1 MQPADRGDYPFASNR
16 EASLPAPIPSATHH
30 HSAATLKK
38 GDDPIPCPHFSIS
51 ITSRGKGQSAMAGA
65 SYYLGQKL
73 YSEYDHEWKYPHSDP
88 KRVRYTEIMLPSN
101 APPEYADRQT
111 LWNAVDA
118 VEKSSKAQ
126 TARRFTITLPRELT
140 FKQNLALIR
149 DYCSKQFVDKGM
161 ICDLY
166 YHDSG
171 NGNPHVHLMLTM
183 RAMDENGRWLPK
195 TKTAYVLDENG
206 KRIRGANGKWLRER
220 IDTVDWNEQKYAE
233 IWRHEWEVA
242 QNNALEAAG
251 RTERIDMRS
260 YERQGITDL
269 EPQIHLGPEAAAL
282 ERKGISTA
290 RGEHNREIKHVN
302 ALIRGLQKTIAAL
315 GEWLQ
320 GIKETLSRHET
331 ISNPDDYSLGEVL
344 LSYLELRKADR
355 EFWGHRAQTKA
366 SLKDLQ
372 AILNAIS
379 FLKER
384 ELDTVHALGE
394 YLSRTN
400 ERMNELRKK
409 VRSKEQRIRDI
420 DALLNADKTVHDLQ
434 SMYDEYS
441 NIRWK
446 SVKERFATAHAD
458 ELEQYKKAQRLLHKF
473 GLSHPIDR
481 KSLREE
487 KAQFEQEIEALR
499 PDVDAVQAEL
509 DELKTV
515 RYWVRKVVPDALP
528 IRAEHSQPSLNE
540 TIEISRNQND
550 LAQLLERSAKQIV
563 VSQQDKEQLTARRQ
577 NKLIL

>member
-1 MQPADRGDYPFASNR
+1 
-16 EASLPAPIPSATHH
+16 
-30 HSAATLKK
+30 
-38 GDDPIPCPHFSIS
+38 
-51 ITSRGKGQSAMAGA
+51 MAGA

-88 KRVRYTEIMLPSN
+88 KRVRYTEVMLPSN
-101 APPEYADRQT
+101 APPEYTDRQT

-118 VEKSSKAQ
+118 AEKSNKAQ
-126 TARRFTITLPRELT
+126 TARRFTITLPRELS
-140 FKQNLALIR
+140 FEQNLALIR
-149 DYCSKQFVDKGM
+149 DYCTKQFVDKGM

-183 RAMDENGRWLPK
+183 RAMDEQGRWLPK

-206 KRIRGANGKWLRER
+206 ERVRGDNGNWLRER
-220 IDTVDWNEQKYAE
+220 MDTVDWNDQKYAE

-260 YERQGITDL
+260 FERQGIIDL
-269 EPQIHLGPEAAAL
+269 EPQIHLGPETAAL
-282 ERKGISTA
+282 ERKGIPTT

-331 ISNPDDYSLGEVL
+331 ISNPDDYNLGEVL

-355 EFWGHRAQTKA
+355 EFWNHRAQTKA

-384 ELDTVHALGE
+384 ELNTVYSLGE
-394 YLSRTN
+394 YLSRTDAH
-400 ERMNELRKK
+400 MNELRKE
-409 VRSKEQRIRDI
+409 VCGKEQRIRDI
-420 DALLNADKTVHDLQ
+420 DTLLNADKTVHDLQ

-446 SVKERFATAHAD
+446 SAKERFATAHAD
-458 ELEQYKKAQRLLHKF
+458 KLEQYKKAQRLLHKF
-473 GLSHPIDR
+473 GVSHPIDR
-481 KSLREE
+481 KSLRAE
-487 KAQFEQEIEALR
+487 KAQLEQEIEALR
-499 PDVDAVQAEL
+499 PDVDAVQTEL

-528 IRAEHSQPSLNE
+528 SRVENGKSSLHETMQTAQSKNDLSDLLDRTAKKVVALNQVETQRPLQHQRNE
-540 TIEISRNQND
+540 T
-550 LAQLLERSAKQIV
+550 L
-563 VSQQDKEQLTARRQ
+563 
-577 NKLIL
+577 

>member
-1 MQPADRGDYPFASNR
+1 MPATGRQA
-16 EASLPAPIPSATHH
+16 LPAPIPSATHH
-30 HSAATLKK
+30 DSAAALKK
-38 GDDPIPCPHFSIS
+38 GEDSIPCPHFSIT
-51 ITSRGKGQSAMAGA
+51 ITSRGKNQSAMAGA

-88 KRVRYTEIMLPSN
+88 KRVRYTEVLLPPN
-101 APPEYADRQT
+101 APPEYANRQT

-118 VEKSSKAQ
+118 AEKSRTAQ
-126 TARRFTITLPRELT
+126 TARRFTIALPKELT
-140 FKQNLALIR
+140 FEQNLALIR
-149 DYCSKQFVDKGM
+149 DYCAKQFVDKGM

-206 KRIRGANGKWLRER
+206 QRIRGTNGKWLRER
-220 IDTVDWNEQKYAE
+220 MDTVDWNDQKYAE

-242 QNNALEAAG
+242 QNNALEASG

-282 ERKGISTA
+282 ERKGIPTT
-290 RGEHNREIKHVN
+290 RGRRNREIKHVN

-315 GEWLQ
+315 GEWLRN
-320 GIKETLSRHET
+320 IRETLLQHEIIT
-331 ISNPDDYSLGEVL
+331 NPDNFNLGEVL

-355 EFWGHRAQTKA
+355 EFWDHRAQTKA

-384 ELDTVHALGE
+384 ELDTVHSLGE
-394 YLSRTN
+394 YLSRTDAH
-400 ERMNELRKK
+400 MNELRKE
-409 VRSKEQRIRDI
+409 VRGKEQRIRDI

-434 SMYDEYS
+434 PVYSEYS
-441 NIRWK
+441 YIRWK
-446 SVKERFATAHAD
+446 SAKERFATAHAD
-458 ELEQYKKAQRLLHKF
+458 ELEQYMKAQRLLHKF

-481 KSLREE
+481 KTLRAE
-487 KAQFEQEIEALR
+487 KTRLEQEIDALR
-499 PDVDAVQAEL
+499 PEVDAVQAVL

-515 RYWVRKVVPDALP
+515 RYWVRKVIPDALP
-528 IRAEHSQPSLNE
+528 GRAENGKSSLYE
-540 TIEISRNQND
+540 TMETAQNT
-550 LAQLLERSAKQIV
+550 
-563 VSQQDKEQLTARRQ
+563 KEQLELLDRIAEQVSVPCQETVPFEICRQ
-577 NKLIL
+577 HNTVL

>member
-1 MQPADRGDYPFASNR
+1 
-16 EASLPAPIPSATHH
+16 
-30 HSAATLKK
+30 
-38 GDDPIPCPHFSIS
+38 
-51 ITSRGKGQSAMAGA
+51 MAGA

-88 KRVRYTEIMLPSN
+88 KRVRYTEVLLPLN
-101 APPEYADRQT
+101 APPEYAGRQT

-118 VEKSSKAQ
+118 AEKSNKAQ
-126 TARRFTITLPRELT
+126 TARRFTIALPKELS
-140 FKQNLALIR
+140 FEQNLALIR
-149 DYCSKQFVDKGM
+149 DYCTKQFVDKGM

-183 RAMDENGRWLPK
+183 RAMDEQGRWLPK

-206 KRIRGANGKWLRER
+206 QRIRGTNGKWLRER
-220 IDTVDWNEQKYAE
+220 MDTVDWNDQKYAE
-233 IWRHEWEVA
+233 IWRHEWEIA

-282 ERKGISTA
+282 ERKGVPTT
-290 RGEHNREIKHVN
+290 RGERNREIKHVN
-302 ALIRGLQKTIAAL
+302 ALIRGLQKAIAAL

-320 GIKETLSRHET
+320 GIKETLINHET
-331 ISNPDDYSLGEVL
+331 ISNPEDYNLGEVL

-355 EFWGHRAQTKA
+355 EFWEHRAQTKA

-394 YLSRTN
+394 YLSRADAH
-400 ERMNELRKK
+400 MNELRKN
-409 VRSKEQRIRDI
+409 VRSKEHRIRDI

-441 NIRWK
+441 NVRWK
-446 SVKERFATAHAD
+446 SAKERFVIAHAD

-481 KSLREE
+481 KTLRAE
-487 KAQFEQEIEALR
+487 KAQLEQEIEAMR

-515 RYWVRKVVPDALP
+515 RYWVRKVIPDALP
-528 IRAEHSQPSLNE
+528 SHAENGKPSLHEAMQTSQSKNDLSDLLDRTAKQVVAPDQVETQNTLQHQRNE
-540 TIEISRNQND
+540 T
-550 LAQLLERSAKQIV
+550 L
-563 VSQQDKEQLTARRQ
+563 
-577 NKLIL
+577 